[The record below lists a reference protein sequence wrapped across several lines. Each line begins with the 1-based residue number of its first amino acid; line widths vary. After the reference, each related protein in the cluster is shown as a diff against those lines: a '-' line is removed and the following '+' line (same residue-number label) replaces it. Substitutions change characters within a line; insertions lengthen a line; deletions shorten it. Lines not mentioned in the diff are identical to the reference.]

1 MERFYMFN
9 NINTWYDWGLILT
22 EKKITPPEPKTNYV
36 KIEGMSGH
44 LDLSEAL
51 TGEIAYDDCMIEAKF
66 WTDKGKRIDRKRL
79 LEKIV
84 NTLHGKR
91 MNIKDPDYPDSYFYG
106 RIVVKDVVNNLAYA
120 EFKVEATCDPWVYSN
135 TDTVRVID
143 LTDAVKNV
151 VIMNYGVKTL
161 TPTITVS
168 DSLTIK
174 YGDHEKTLSAGAY
187 KISDLLLRQGANVI
201 GVSGTGS
208 VTFTYKEASIPCI

>member
-9 NINTWYDWGLILT
+9 NINTWYDWDLILT
-22 EKKITPPEPKTNYV
+22 EKKITPPEPKTNYL

-51 TGEIAYDDCMIEAKF
+51 TGEITYDDCVIEATF
-66 WTDKGKRIDRKRL
+66 WTDKGNRNDRKRL

-91 MNIKDPDYPDSYFYG
+91 LNVKDPDYPGSYFYG
-106 RIVVKDVVNNLAYA
+106 RVTVKSVVNNLAYA
-120 EFKVEATCDPWVYSN
+120 EFTLEITCDPWVYADD
-135 TDTVRVID
+135 DTVRMID

-151 VIMNYGVKTL
+151 VIMNYGVKTVS
-161 TPTITVS
+161 PMITVTG
-168 DSLTIK
+168 SLTIK
-174 YGDHEKTLSAGAY
+174 YGENERTLSAGSY

-208 VTFTYKEASIPCI
+208 VTFTYKEATLPCI